1 MYVTAPCKLDACS
14 CCGCCCVMLVDDSLA
29 VLLTKDCVLAA
40 AVVGV
45 DEAVVAGVDESAG
58 VDGTEKLP

>member
-1 MYVTAPCKLDACS
+1 
-14 CCGCCCVMLVDDSLA
+14 MLVDDSLA